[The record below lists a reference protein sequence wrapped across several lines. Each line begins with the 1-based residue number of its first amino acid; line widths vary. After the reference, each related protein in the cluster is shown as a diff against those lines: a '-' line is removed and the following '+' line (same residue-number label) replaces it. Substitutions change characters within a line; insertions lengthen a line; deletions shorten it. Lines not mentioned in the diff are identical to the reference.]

1 MWVAVELIILPIML
15 ITTIVVLGVVQSFG
29 FGTIAISAVV
39 LTTIYVLVRWL
50 LRLLLRLEHDDG
62 VESWVEPVS
71 AHDTVVADT
80 VVAKMP
86 GMAAPGAAS
95 EASRTQQ
102 PPENM
107 LDEIDECGDESF
119 PASDPPSWTLG
130 RTSP

>member
-1 MWVAVELIILPIML
+1 MWVAVELIIMPIML
-15 ITTIVVLGVVQSFG
+15 ITVIVVLGVVQSFG

-50 LRLLLRLEHDDG
+50 LRLLLRLEHDEG
-62 VESWVEPVS
+62 VESWVEPES
-71 AHDTVVADT
+71 THYTVEAQV
-80 VVAKMP
+80 P
-86 GMAAPGAAS
+86 GMPSAGAAS

-102 PPENM
+102 PSEDT

-130 RTSP
+130 RTNP